1 MEMRIY
7 KLALLLPLV
16 LHMEPASADD
26 SILYSKAELR
36 FTRTQVMQEQLDP
49 EVYDLY
55 TKMVELN
62 K

>member
-7 KLALLLPLV
+7 KLALLLPLA

-36 FTRTQVMQEQLDP
+36 FARTQVM
-49 EVYDLY
+49 
-55 TKMVELN
+55 
-62 K
+62 